1 MLYRFCVFVFLLT
14 VSQLS
19 FSAGASNNSPAVAGD
34 GFSDYRLGAGDLLG
48 IQVFGEDDLSVEVR
62 MSDAGTISYPFLGE
76 LRVQGMTIGALSEL
90 ITNQLLDGY
99 LVNPSV
105 NITVLEYREFYIDG
119 AVKKPGAY
127 PYQPG
132 LTLQRAVSLAG
143 GFTERA
149 SSSKFYISHEG
160 STSNNK
166 SVRAKLGSPV
176 APGDVI
182 NIEESFF

>member
-1 MLYRFCVFVFLLT
+1 MLYRFCLFVCLLAF
-14 VSQLS
+14 SQLS
-19 FSAGASNNSPAVAGD
+19 FSAGD
-34 GFSDYRLGAGDLLG
+34 GFSDYRLGSGDLLG
-48 IQVFGEDDLSVEVR
+48 IQVYGEEELSVEVR

-76 LRVQGMTIGALSEL
+76 LRVQGLTIGALSEL
-90 ITNQLLDGY
+90 LTNKLLDGY

-105 NITVLEYREFYIDG
+105 SITVLEYREFYIDG

-149 SSSKFYISHEG
+149 SSSKFYISPEG
-160 STSNNK
+160 SVENNDSDK
-166 SVRAKLGSPV
+166 AELSSPV